1 MTAGEQVESRPTILV
16 VTPHGAAA
24 KQTSGTNFVLD
35 LFSLRDVVEDKRK
48 QGIRL
53 VGFID
58 DVAILGRTDDILC
71 TYRYSKHSPNRRSP
85 FYFFIFSQHV
95 VDQNSPCIP
104 LLPLSPASQRAAARL
119 PSSERPDLFSIC
131 HWVPLRLQ
139 LGLW

>member
-58 DVAILGRTDDILC
+58 DVAILGRTPLEAVQNGM
-71 TYRYSKHSPNRRSP
+71 K
-85 FYFFIFSQHV
+85 V
-95 VDQNSPCIP
+95 VALTRC
-104 LLPLSPASQRAAARL
+104 RL
-119 PSSERPDLFSIC
+119 HFWS
-131 HWVPLRLQ
+131 
-139 LGLW
+139 